1 MAPDDKPRI
10 PDISAPLLEKE
21 PFDKNEFESHLP
33 YMGFV
38 PGTLTSQKEKF
49 VHLVVSGMTPTAAGV
64 AVGVT
69 AMAASRWMREDP
81 NIPKAIEYFRQKNR
95 DKLDF
100 SIETAHTMLMEAWT
114 NCKDATEQ
122 VSVVRELVKLHGV
135 AVAPKPTEVNINVTN
150 RKQVERASDEKLLE
164 LAGVDASYLL
174 PTPRVRAKVEQP
186 VIEAEFSE
194 VLSKADEA

>member
-1 MAPDDKPRI
+1 MATDDKPRI
-10 PDISAPLLEKE
+10 PDIVSPLLEKK

-49 VHLVVSGMTPTAAGV
+49 VHLVVSGMSNGAAGV

-69 AMAASRWMREDP
+69 PMTASRWVNEDE
-81 NIPKAIEYFRQKNR
+81 NVQKALEYFRQKNR

-135 AVAPKPTEVNINVTN
+135 AVAPKPQEVNINVTN
-150 RKQVERASDEKLLE
+150 RKQVERASDAQLLE

-174 PTPRVRAKVEQP
+174 PTPKVRARVEQP

-194 VLSKADEA
+194 VPAKPDEA